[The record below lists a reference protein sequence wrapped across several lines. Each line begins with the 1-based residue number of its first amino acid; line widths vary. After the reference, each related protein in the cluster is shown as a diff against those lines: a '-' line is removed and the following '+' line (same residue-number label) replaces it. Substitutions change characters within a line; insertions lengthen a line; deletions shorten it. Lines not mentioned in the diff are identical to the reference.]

1 MVFISMKIKL
11 FIILSIV
18 TFPLGMETATA
29 IAIPTTEIAQPRQ
42 TPTANPVN
50 KTTTNPASKPANPAD
65 NGIKTPTTNPAK
77 KPATPAANGI
87 KTPTANPAA
96 ETESQTPTETEQNTD
111 PEEAEAESD
120 QVVPKTQQNP
130 FSKPDI
136 DKLLTNQFNDDMWR
150 IMRGGLPCL
159 ETTATCLEQLQNKA
173 VTGSPLLKE
182 LDTRIQ
188 EATSQIDEARTK
200 NKKTVRL
207 SILTPALQ
215 YLLGPTPT
223 AGSPQQGNGLIDN
236 ILGIFN
242 GKTGLINGLIN
253 VVGLPLFTAS
263 QGTNTEANRN
273 AIAISDLQIKVAE
286 LQRARAQLAD
296 TIREKVAVA
305 LVKFD
310 EGRTDFQIAQVV
322 GARAIDQFKVF
333 ELRYIRGNNDTES
346 YLAKQSQL
354 DRVKADTYASWG
366 KMRRFLRSASLSLFE
381 IKLLVLG
388 VKDSEL

>member
-1 MVFISMKIKL
+1 MESKL
-11 FIILSIV
+11 IALFLVLFTIRIEAALSQ
-18 TFPLGMETATA
+18 
-29 IAIPTTEIAQPRQ
+29 TTQPRQ
-42 TPTANPVN
+42 TPTINPTKPVN
-50 KTTTNPASKPANPAD
+50 KTPTVTEQSRSATPTSKPV
-65 NGIKTPTTNPAK
+65 TPVNNNVETSTEETTEES
-77 KPATPAANGI
+77 
-87 KTPTANPAA
+87 A
-96 ETESQTPTETEQNTD
+96 EPLD
-111 PEEAEAESD
+111 PEEAEQKANDLDNKIS
-120 QVVPKTQQNP
+120 PKNQNP

-136 DKLLTNQFNDDMWR
+136 DKLLTQQFNDDMWR

-159 ETTATCLEQLQNKA
+159 ETTSSCLEQLQNKS
-173 VTGSPLLKE
+173 VTDSPLLKE

-188 EATSQIDEARTK
+188 EATSKIDEARAK
-200 NKKTVRL
+200 NAKTVKL

-223 AGSPQQGNGLIDN
+223 AGKPQEGNGLIDN
-236 ILGIFN
+236 LLGIFN

-253 VVGLPLFTAS
+253 VIGVPLFTAS

-333 ELRYIRGNNDTES
+333 ELRYIRGNNDTEG
-346 YLAKQSQL
+346 YLAKQSEL
-354 DRVKADTYASWG
+354 DKVKANTYGSWG
-366 KMRRFLRSASLSLFE
+366 KMRRSLFE

-388 VKDSEL
+388 VKDAEI

>member
-1 MVFISMKIKL
+1 
-11 FIILSIV
+11 
-18 TFPLGMETATA
+18 
-29 IAIPTTEIAQPRQ
+29 
-42 TPTANPVN
+42 
-50 KTTTNPASKPANPAD
+50 
-65 NGIKTPTTNPAK
+65 
-77 KPATPAANGI
+77 
-87 KTPTANPAA
+87 
-96 ETESQTPTETEQNTD
+96 
-111 PEEAEAESD
+111 
-120 QVVPKTQQNP
+120 
-130 FSKPDI
+130 
-136 DKLLTNQFNDDMWR
+136 MWR

-159 ETTATCLEQLQNKA
+159 ETTSSCLEQLQNKS
-173 VTGSPLLKE
+173 VTDSPLLKE

-188 EATSQIDEARTK
+188 EATSKIDEARAK
-200 NKKTVRL
+200 NAKTVKL

-223 AGSPQQGNGLIDN
+223 AGKPQEGNGLIDN
-236 ILGIFN
+236 LLGIFN

-253 VVGLPLFTAS
+253 VIGVPLFTAS

-273 AIAISDLQIKVAE
+273 AIPTERFAIAISDLQIKVAE

-296 TIREKVAVA
+296 TIREKVAIA

-333 ELRYIRGNNDTES
+333 ELRYIRGNNDTEG
-346 YLAKQSQL
+346 YLAKQSEL
-354 DRVKADTYASWG
+354 DKVKANTYGSWG

-388 VKDSEL
+388 VKDAEI

>member
-1 MVFISMKIKL
+1 MVNTKL
-11 FIILSIV
+11 LLLLFLI
-18 TFPLGMETATA
+18 FPLRIEATLA
-29 IAIPTTEIAQPRQ
+29 QTTQPRQ
-42 TPTANPVN
+42 TPTQTTTKPVN
-50 KTTTNPASKPANPAD
+50 KTPTSPTLKPVTPVNNNVETSTEETAEEPAEPL
-65 NGIKTPTTNPAK
+65 
-77 KPATPAANGI
+77 
-87 KTPTANPAA
+87 
-96 ETESQTPTETEQNTD
+96 D
-111 PEEAEAESD
+111 PEEAEQKANELDNKIS
-120 QVVPKTQQNP
+120 PKNQNP

-136 DKLLTNQFNDDMWR
+136 DKLLTQQFNDDMWR

-159 ETTATCLEQLQNKA
+159 ETTSSCLEQLQNKS
-173 VTGSPLLKE
+173 VTDSPLLKE

-188 EATSQIDEARTK
+188 EATSKIDEARAK
-200 NKKTVRL
+200 NAKTVKL

-223 AGSPQQGNGLIDN
+223 AGKPQEGNGLIDN
-236 ILGIFN
+236 LLGIFN

-253 VVGLPLFTAS
+253 VIGVPLFTAS

-296 TIREKVAVA
+296 TIREKVAIA

-333 ELRYIRGNNDTES
+333 ELRYIRGNNDTEG
-346 YLAKQSQL
+346 YLAKQSEL
-354 DRVKADTYASWG
+354 DKVKANTYGSWG

>member
-1 MVFISMKIKL
+1 MESKL
-11 FIILSIV
+11 IALFLVLFTIRIEAALSQ
-18 TFPLGMETATA
+18 
-29 IAIPTTEIAQPRQ
+29 TTQPRQ
-42 TPTANPVN
+42 TPTINPTKPVN
-50 KTTTNPASKPANPAD
+50 KTPTVTEQSRSATPTSKPV
-65 NGIKTPTTNPAK
+65 TPVNNNVETSTEETTEES
-77 KPATPAANGI
+77 
-87 KTPTANPAA
+87 A
-96 ETESQTPTETEQNTD
+96 EPLD
-111 PEEAEAESD
+111 PEEAEQKANDLDNKIS
-120 QVVPKTQQNP
+120 PKNQNP

-136 DKLLTNQFNDDMWR
+136 DKLLTEQFNDDMWR

-159 ETTATCLEQLQNKA
+159 ETTSSCLEQLQTKA
-173 VTGSPLLKE
+173 VTGSMLLKE
-182 LDTRIQ
+182 LDTRIE
-188 EATSQIDEARTK
+188 EANNKINEARSK
-200 NKKTVRL
+200 NAKTVRL
-207 SILTPALQ
+207 SVLTPALQ
-215 YLLGPTPT
+215 YLLGPAVTPGQ
-223 AGSPQQGNGLIDN
+223 AQPEGKGLIDN
-236 ILGIFN
+236 LLAIFN
-242 GKTGLINGLIN
+242 GKTGVINGLLN
-253 VVGLPLFTAS
+253 VIGVPLFVGS
-263 QGTNTEANRN
+263 QGANTEANRN

-366 KMRRFLRSASLSLFE
+366 KMRRSLFE

>member
-1 MVFISMKIKL
+1 MESKL
-11 FIILSIV
+11 IALFLVLFTIRIEAALSQ
-18 TFPLGMETATA
+18 
-29 IAIPTTEIAQPRQ
+29 TTQPRQ
-42 TPTANPVN
+42 TPTINPTKPVN
-50 KTTTNPASKPANPAD
+50 KTPTVTEQSRSATPTSKPV
-65 NGIKTPTTNPAK
+65 TPVNNNVETSTEETTEES
-77 KPATPAANGI
+77 
-87 KTPTANPAA
+87 A
-96 ETESQTPTETEQNTD
+96 EPLD
-111 PEEAEAESD
+111 PEEAEQKANDLDNKIS
-120 QVVPKTQQNP
+120 PKNQNP

-136 DKLLTNQFNDDMWR
+136 DKLLTQQFNDDMWR

-159 ETTATCLEQLQNKA
+159 ETTSSCLEQLQNKS
-173 VTGSPLLKE
+173 VTDSPLLKE

-188 EATSQIDEARTK
+188 EATSKIDEARAK
-200 NKKTVRL
+200 NAKTVKL

-223 AGSPQQGNGLIDN
+223 AGKPQEGNGLIDN
-236 ILGIFN
+236 LLGIFN

-253 VVGLPLFTAS
+253 VIGVPLFTAS

-273 AIAISDLQIKVAE
+273 AIPTERFAIAISDLQIKVAE

-296 TIREKVAVA
+296 TIREKVAIA

-333 ELRYIRGNNDTES
+333 ELRYIRGNNDTEG
-346 YLAKQSQL
+346 YLAKQSEL
-354 DRVKADTYASWG
+354 DKVKANTYGSWG

-388 VKDSEL
+388 VKDAEI

>member
-1 MVFISMKIKL
+1 MESKL
-11 FIILSIV
+11 IALFLVLFTIRIEAALSQ
-18 TFPLGMETATA
+18 
-29 IAIPTTEIAQPRQ
+29 TTQPRQ
-42 TPTANPVN
+42 TTTQTTTKPVN
-50 KTTTNPASKPANPAD
+50 KTPTSPTLKPVTLVNNNVETSTEETAEEPAEPL
-65 NGIKTPTTNPAK
+65 
-77 KPATPAANGI
+77 
-87 KTPTANPAA
+87 
-96 ETESQTPTETEQNTD
+96 D
-111 PEEAEAESD
+111 PEEAEQKANDLDNKIS
-120 QVVPKTQQNP
+120 PKNQNP

-136 DKLLTNQFNDDMWR
+136 DKLLTQQFNDDMWR

-159 ETTATCLEQLQNKA
+159 ETTSSCLEQLQNKS
-173 VTGSPLLKE
+173 VTDSPLLKE

-188 EATSQIDEARTK
+188 EATSKIDEARAK
-200 NKKTVRL
+200 NAKTVKL

-223 AGSPQQGNGLIDN
+223 AGKPQEGNGLIDN
-236 ILGIFN
+236 LLGIFN

-253 VVGLPLFTAS
+253 VIGVPLFTAS

-296 TIREKVAVA
+296 TIREKVAIA

-333 ELRYIRGNNDTES
+333 ELRYIRGNNDTEG
-346 YLAKQSQL
+346 YLAKQSEL
-354 DRVKADTYASWG
+354 DKVKANTYGSWG

-388 VKDSEL
+388 VKDAEI